1 MTNIYAMEEDSMKM
15 TLNREGDH
23 LELRL
28 AESIECACVQD
39 AKRTLGPIL
48 EMGRDMVVDL
58 SDVDAVDTSAVQLLI
73 LFKREA
79 ERRGL
84 GCNFVRPAPRVAEK
98 LELFRLPG
106 LVSGVVAHV

>member
-1 MTNIYAMEEDSMKM
+1 MTNTYAMEDDSMKM
-15 TLNREGDH
+15 VLNREGRH
-23 LELRL
+23 LSLRL
-28 AESIECACVQD
+28 AESIDCTCMQD

-48 EMGRDMVVDL
+48 EMERDMVVDL

-84 GCNFVRPAPRVAEK
+84 GCSFVRPAPSVAET
-98 LELFRLPG
+98 LELYRLPG